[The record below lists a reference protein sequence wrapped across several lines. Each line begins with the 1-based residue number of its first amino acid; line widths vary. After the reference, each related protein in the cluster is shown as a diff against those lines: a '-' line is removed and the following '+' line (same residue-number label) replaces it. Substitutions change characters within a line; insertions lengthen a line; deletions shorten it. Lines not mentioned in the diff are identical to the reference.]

1 MANKCTEAGKEDV
14 TFATFVPTSPS
25 DAALPVFLFQSGYGS
40 SSVGHKPLMEAIASK
55 GYICVIP
62 DRAGDS
68 EGGKEAVGALFGEG
82 KTVSALSSDGTYL
95 GAALAWVKAQETI
108 GGFKPDLTKIAA
120 GGFSMGGIEVIKFC
134 AANGA
139 DVKACIGVDPSTQE
153 MCEGLY
159 LFKQAELR
167 EMVGAFKMPSLWI
180 GSDKSVGNGEAKA
193 MYEAATATSAY
204 VCFKDEVL
212 DNSMAL
218 TDATSIWSPA
228 IDEQVPGIKQ
238 HFALA
243 AEKGVVSDVPIL
255 AFLGKVFG
263 GADAPLA
270 APEAVAE
277 SLAK

>member
-1 MANKCTEAGKEDV
+1 MLV
-14 TFATFVPTSPS
+14 II
-25 DAALPVFLFQSGYGS
+25 AAD
-40 SSVGHKPLMEAIASK
+40 
-55 GYICVIP
+55 ICVIP
-62 DRAGDS
+62 IARRLQGQQGGRGRALRRGQ
-68 EGGKEAVGALFGEG
+68 
-82 KTVSALSSDGTYL
+82 TVSALSSDGTYL
-95 GAALAWVKAQETI
+95 GAALAWVKAQESI

-204 VCFKDEVL
+204 ICFKDEVL

-243 AEKGVVSDVPIL
+243 AETGVVSDVPIL

>member
-1 MANKCTEAGKEDV
+1 M
-14 TFATFVPTSPS
+14 
-25 DAALPVFLFQSGYGS
+25 
-40 SSVGHKPLMEAIASK
+40 
-55 GYICVIP
+55 IP
-62 DRAGDS
+62 DRTDDTK
-68 EGGKEAVGALFGEG
+68 GGKESPGAAFGEG
-82 KTVSALSSDGTYL
+82 KILSALSSDGTYL
-95 GAALAWVKAQETI
+95 GATLAWVKAQESI

-139 DVKACIGVDPSTQE
+139 DVKACVGVDPSTQE

-204 VCFKDEVL
+204 ICFKDEVL